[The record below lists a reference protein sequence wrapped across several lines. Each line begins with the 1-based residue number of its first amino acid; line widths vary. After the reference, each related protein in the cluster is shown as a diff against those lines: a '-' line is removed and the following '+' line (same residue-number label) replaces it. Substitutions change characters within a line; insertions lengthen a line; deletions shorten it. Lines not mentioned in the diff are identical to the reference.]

1 MLLNDSGLNFPQM
14 DLSTSLLGGNYY
26 GSPFMYDSKYLKN
39 ALSLFGAEFDIHP
52 KIQKKK
58 VR

>member
-26 GSPFMYDSKYLKN
+26 GSPFMYDSKFLKCFIVASVLN
-39 ALSLFGAEFDIHP
+39 LTFTQKF
-52 KIQKKK
+52 KKK